1 MRGRNFPA
9 KSGFLKFLVGMMH
22 RYLGALVLL
31 MLVSDSSGAQVIPGD
46 SVSPNL
52 GAAVA
57 NSRSRPLLG
66 ISSPTQYR
74 ERPEDD
80 IAYNKAIKGIPDRK
94 PAKDPWA
101 SVRQTP
107 AAATV
112 DRHRIQ

>member
-1 MRGRNFPA
+1 
-9 KSGFLKFLVGMMH
+9 MMH
-22 RYLGALVLL
+22 RYLGAAFLIVLVC
-31 MLVSDSSGAQVIPGD
+31 DSSGAQVLPGD
-46 SVSPNL
+46 SVSSGI

-57 NSRSRPLLG
+57 NSRSRPILG

-101 SVRQTP
+101 GVRQPP
-107 AAATV
+107 AAAAA
-112 DRHRIQ
+112 DRHRVQ

>member
-1 MRGRNFPA
+1 M
-9 KSGFLKFLVGMMH
+9 LH
-22 RYLGALVLL
+22 RYFGAVVLI
-31 MLVSDSSGAQVIPGD
+31 MLVSDAGRAQVLPGD
-46 SVSPNL
+46 AVSPGL

-57 NSRSRPLLG
+57 NSRSRPILG

-101 SVRQTP
+101 GVRQTP
-107 AAATV
+107 AATTA
-112 DRHRIQ
+112 DRHRVQ

>member
-1 MRGRNFPA
+1 M
-9 KSGFLKFLVGMMH
+9 VGMMH
-22 RYLGALVLL
+22 RTFGAVVLI
-31 MLVSDSSGAQVIPGD
+31 MLVSDTSRAQVVPGD
-46 SVSPNL
+46 AVSPSL

-57 NSRSRPLLG
+57 NSRSRPILG

-101 SVRQTP
+101 GVRQAP
-107 AAATV
+107 AATTA
-112 DRHRIQ
+112 DRHRVQ

>member
-1 MRGRNFPA
+1 LIRLQEFVA
-9 KSGFLKFLVGMMH
+9 AMMH
-22 RYLGALVLL
+22 RTFGALSLI
-31 MLVSDSSGAQVIPGD
+31 MLACNPSSAQVIPGD

-101 SVRQTP
+101 GVRQTP
-107 AAATV
+107 AAATA